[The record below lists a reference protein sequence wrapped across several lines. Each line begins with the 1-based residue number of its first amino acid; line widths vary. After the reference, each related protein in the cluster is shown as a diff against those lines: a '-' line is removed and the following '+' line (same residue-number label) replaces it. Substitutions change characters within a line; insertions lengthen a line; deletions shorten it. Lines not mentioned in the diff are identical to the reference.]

1 MDPTLLRTPPSWK
14 KRKQAPLEAVRAAAY
29 DLSDIEGWFEK
40 LHAVIQEH
48 GITPENIWN
57 MDDTGFRIGTS
68 KSQYVL
74 TEHPE
79 KSHFLP
85 IANNRE
91 SLTVV
96 EAVSAGGIAIPAML
110 VIAAKQH
117 QLSWFQNLHDT
128 TLVGV
133 ADNGYLNDELMV
145 TWIAPLRSIPS
156 ALKEVPSGYFYS
168 TATAPTTPTSSLS
181 TAMNIRSSPSD
192 CHRIQHTSYNP

>member
-1 MDPTLLRTPPSWK
+1 M
-14 KRKQAPLEAVRAAAY
+14 
-29 DLSDIEGWFEK
+29 EGWFEK
-40 LHAVIQEH
+40 LHAVIQKH

-57 MDDTGFRIGTS
+57 MDETGFRIGTS

-74 TEHPE
+74 TEQPE

-110 VIAAKQH
+110 VVTAKQH
-117 QLSWFQNLHDT
+117 QSSWFQNLHDT

-133 ADNGYLNDELMV
+133 ADNGYMNDELMV
-145 TWIAPLRSIPS
+145 T
-156 ALKEVPSGYFYS
+156 
-168 TATAPTTPTSSLS
+168 
-181 TAMNIRSSPSD
+181 
-192 CHRIQHTSYNP
+192 